1 MQRHLKFCET
11 NIPLEIVMPGQDRVV
26 EFVNWQKT
34 QRCPFTVYADLEA
47 INVPPSESG
56 SDARSKTREI
66 ERQYPASYGAV
77 LIDMRGEWFSFV
89 VFKIVS
95 GLQIFLSS

>member
-1 MQRHLKFCET
+1 MCQ
-11 NIPLEIVMPGQDRVV
+11 
-26 EFVNWQKT
+26 
-34 QRCPFTVYADLEA
+34 
-47 INVPPSESG
+47 SESG

-89 VFKIVS
+89 VFKIFFWASNISFQLMV
-95 GLQIFLSS
+95 L